1 MTQVTL
7 TLTESK
13 QAEALLRY
21 LETLDFVKIEPE
33 ITSKTLKP
41 KAVKAAQGMR
51 NFLETL
57 PNGKAKQ
64 ADINKAVKEIRKGN
78 FE

>member
-21 LETLDFVKIEPE
+21 LETLDFVKVDSKITPIMQE
-33 ITSKTLKP
+33 IIDG
-41 KAVKAAQGMR
+41 VK
-51 NFLETL
+51 E
-57 PNGKAKQ
+57 AKQ
-64 ADINKAVKEIRKGN
+64 IVKGEKKGYTLQEILN
-78 FE
+78 ES

>member
-21 LETLDFVKIEPE
+21 LETLDFVKVDAKITPIMQE
-33 ITSKTLKP
+33 IIDG
-41 KAVKAAQGMR
+41 VK
-51 NFLETL
+51 E
-57 PNGKAKQ
+57 AKQ
-64 ADINKAVKEIRKGN
+64 IVSGEKKGYTLQEILNEG
-78 FE
+78 

>member
-21 LETLDFVKIEPE
+21 LESLDFVKVIPKTTPIMEE
-33 ITSKTLKP
+33 IRE
-41 KAVKAAQGMR
+41 G
-51 NFLETL
+51 
-57 PNGKAKQ
+57 
-64 ADINKAVKEIRKGN
+64 VKEARQIANGQKKGFTLDDILN
-78 FE
+78 EG